1 MKRGEG
7 GIPMGKPDE
16 KENWT
21 RYLPVAMG
29 MIHPE
34 WLFMGHLFENEEKNE
49 AENHPAPSVSPIS
62 SLPLKSSMQEIQ
74 INFRS
79 RK

>member
-1 MKRGEG
+1 MS
-7 GIPMGKPDE
+7 KPDE
-16 KENWT
+16 KTYWT

-34 WLFMGHLFENEEKNE
+34 WLFMGHLFENEEPENE
-49 AENHPAPSVSPIS
+49 AENDTDASVSPVP
-62 SLPLKSSMQEIQ
+62 SLPLRSSIKEIQ